1 MYYLSLYKYNY
12 APYRDF
18 WSNGLCK
25 HYSSET
31 TERNLTTLGMK
42 HSTTIVVVQEVFRFQ
57 KFAVVPEKFDFM
69 SQVEFCQA
77 WDFFG
82 FYETLLG
89 FFLKKPKKSP
99 KVSKNLNF

>member
-1 MYYLSLYKYNY
+1 
-12 APYRDF
+12 
-18 WSNGLCK
+18 
-25 HYSSET
+25 
-31 TERNLTTLGMK
+31 MK

-69 SQVEFCQA
+69 SRVEFCQA

-89 FFLKKPKKSP
+89 FFLKNQKNPQKSRKISIFNP
-99 KVSKNLNF
+99 IVATNQPTNTVNSRAFRH